1 MSLAAY
7 LVGNGCTMDN
17 FFIALIF
24 RVQAANLW
32 NLISQG
38 GYLYVCGDAK
48 GMARD
53 VHRTLHTIVQQQ
65 VLIVSFHP
73 FFPPTLRLGS
83 VSFSYSKS
91 CIWSVIFNMSESI
104 YLYIYMYV
112 CMYNLVSKSI
122 LIFEVLILINH
133 IYKILY

>member
-1 MSLAAY
+1 
-7 LVGNGCTMDN
+7 MDN

-24 RVQAANLW
+24 HVQAANLW

-73 FFPPTLRLGS
+73 FFYPTLRLRS
-83 VSFSYSKS
+83 VSFPYS
-91 CIWSVIFNMSESI
+91 
-104 YLYIYMYV
+104 
-112 CMYNLVSKSI
+112 
-122 LIFEVLILINH
+122 H
-133 IYKILY
+133 